1 MNDQDYNVEFV
12 EPPPYEC
19 DCPVCF
25 DSFKD
30 KVCFQTICCG
40 NHICSD
46 CATRLQNMGAPCS
59 QCHGN
64 FDTTKDQFFTRQFL
78 SLKGRCYFS
87 NAGCKWSGELR
98 QLDEH
103 KKIAQRN

>member
-30 KVCFQTICCG
+30 KVCFQTTCCG

-46 CATRLQNMGAPCS
+46 CATRLRSSLCCSVSLLDLESGADLATS
-59 QCHGN
+59 
-64 FDTTKDQFFTRQFL
+64 RI
-78 SLKGRCYFS
+78 
-87 NAGCKWSGELR
+87 
-98 QLDEH
+98 LDSPFG
-103 KKIAQRN
+103 